1 MEKDAKNDQLKRYK
15 LLASHIEIFKKAF
28 DVYIN
33 YSKLIDEN
41 INERESND
49 IAAIDGDSKI
59 LLFDELAFNYYQ
71 TVIHALKKITK
82 QDKEYVDVLI
92 TTYEELWKTAPKLKD
107 RDYITSYLLDLCK
120 FLYEIEETAKLTFFY
135 NLLIYSRG
143 IPFVSFSEK
152 RENYLIDS
160 YSKKGEDDPFEE
172 FRKDRKERILNNFNE
187 RLFEETYKKFF
198 HLLTEW
204 RDKTDG
210 YYTKDEIFF
219 MNGLFILDELT
230 NIADLWENNKDENKN
245 INKDTLDTTP
255 NKSKMCE
262 ANSSSDYKTADKE
275 DDETKTP
282 RRFKKQKEGKNIYKQ
297 VYDNEMNET
306 ISGYNDKALR
316 YFKRAINYN
325 PNNSRYYY
333 EYARCLKNSGKSD
346 EAEKFFKKAFDLKS
360 ES

>member
-1 MEKDAKNDQLKRYK
+1 MEKDVKNDQLKRYK

-41 INERESND
+41 INKRENND
-49 IAAIDGDSKI
+49 MTAIDGGSKI

-82 QDKEYVDVLI
+82 HDKEYVGVLI

-107 RDYITSYLLDLCK
+107 KDYITSYLLDLCK

-143 IPFVSFSEK
+143 IPFISFSEK
-152 RENYLIDS
+152 RENYLIDLH
-160 YSKKGEDDPFEE
+160 SKKGEDDPFEE
-172 FRKDRKERILNNFNE
+172 FRKDRKERISNDFNE
-187 RLFEETYKKFF
+187 RLFEETYERFF
-198 HLLTEW
+198 RLLTEW
-204 RDKTDG
+204 KHKTDG

-230 NIADLWENNKDENKN
+230 NVIDIWENNEDR
-245 INKDTLDTTP
+245 NKDTNRDILDVNP
-255 NKSKMCE
+255 NKSKIRE
-262 ANSSSDYKTADKE
+262 TNNSSDYKTAGE
-275 DDETKTP
+275 AKTP
-282 RRFKKQKEGKNIYKQ
+282 VRFKKQKESENIYKQ
-297 VYDNEMNET
+297 VYGNEMNET

-346 EAEKFFKKAFDLKS
+346 EAEKFFKKAFNLKS
-360 ES
+360 EL